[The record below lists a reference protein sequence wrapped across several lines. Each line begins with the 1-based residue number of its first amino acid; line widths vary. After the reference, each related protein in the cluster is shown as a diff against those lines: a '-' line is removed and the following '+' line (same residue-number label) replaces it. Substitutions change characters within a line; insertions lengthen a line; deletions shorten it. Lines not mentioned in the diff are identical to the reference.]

1 MSTSTPTNPPF
12 WDPLTIVLTIVALSA
27 LGFVAHCAYE
37 EPPIDAAS
45 IGGVP
50 VAGAELSSGDDVER
64 TRFVVRDSSVQRV
77 PIGIPWDSTHGFGR
91 PVYARKGV
99 VVVGTF
105 AAPESG
111 RKIAGIRYDPLLK
124 IAREKG
130 QPAAITGS
138 AYKAYLYSQ
147 SANEAE
153 TITLLTKHG
162 VMPGPAS
169 AVAKEIVASA
179 KSSLFRRS
187 TVAVTA
193 LGAGYV
199 AIDFARP
206 KWSLMC
212 KAAAAIVAASSALLL
227 FVALQRRGILA

>member
-1 MSTSTPTNPPF
+1 MATSAPTNPPF

-27 LGFVAHCAYE
+27 LGFVARCAYA
-37 EPPIDAAS
+37 EPSIDVAS

-50 VAGAELSSGDDVER
+50 MAGANLSSGDDVEH
-64 TRFVVRDSSVQRV
+64 TRYVVRDSSVRRV
-77 PIGIPWDSTHGFGR
+77 PIGIPWDSVHGFGA

-99 VVVGTF
+99 VVGTLV
-105 AAPESG
+105 APESG
-111 RKIAGIRYDPLLK
+111 RRIAGIRYDPLLK

-169 AVAKEIVASA
+169 TVAKDIVAGA

-206 KWSLMC
+206 KWSPMC
-212 KAAAAIVAASSALLL
+212 KAAAAIVAASLGLLL